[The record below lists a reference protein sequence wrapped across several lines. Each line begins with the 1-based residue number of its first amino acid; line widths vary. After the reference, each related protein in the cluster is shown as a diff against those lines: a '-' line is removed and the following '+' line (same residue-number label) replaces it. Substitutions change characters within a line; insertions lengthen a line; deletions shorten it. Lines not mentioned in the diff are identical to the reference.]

1 MNDLKGRS
9 IKGITDV
16 TREEIELILE
26 VSRELKLQLKMGN
39 NLRLLEGKSLAGIFE
54 TPSTR
59 TSISFVSSK
68 YAPKTFSKH
77 GWLSRKYFTYA
88 CRFFYK
94 RGLCLSHKKNKR
106 AKAPITRTSTFS
118 S

>member
-1 MNDLKGRS
+1 MEDLKGRS

-59 TSISFVSSK
+59 TSISFET
-68 YAPKTFSKH
+68 AMTQLGGH
-77 GWLSRKYFTYA
+77 MLWLDENRLWVGEA
-88 CRFFYK
+88 
-94 RGLCLSHKKNKR
+94 
-106 AKAPITRTSTFS
+106 A
-118 S
+118 